1 MGLFGSNYEQAGR
14 GIAKD
19 APKKK
24 NFFVFW
30 ELYFRYSWKL
40 IKLNLLTFIFCIPI
54 VTIGPAIAGMTRVLR
69 NLSMDKNAYVFHDFW
84 KGFTQNWKQALPVG
98 IVDIVFLISALL
110 GLEIYPQMRD
120 AAETGGSIYIVMC
133 VISISFAL
141 TIFMMNFYIFP
152 MIVSTNLSLKNIIK
166 NGFYLACLELKKNFI
181 TLVIVMAVI
190 ALLIAM
196 TFVTLFTLLLVPTWV
211 ITFIGFIIVFNSYP
225 KVQKYVINP
234 YYEERGMDNPEFD
247 YLKPL
252 SAEESIFT
260 DMGGKEAPIESKKK
274 KGKIIS

>member
-24 NFFVFW
+24 SFFVFW

-152 MIVSTNLSLKNIIK
+152 MIVSTNLSLKNIVK

-190 ALLIAM
+190 ALLISM

>member
-1 MGLFGSNYEQAGR
+1 MGLFSNNYEKAGR
-14 GIAKD
+14 GVAKD

-24 NFFVFW
+24 VFFEFCD
-30 ELYFRYSWKL
+30 LYFRYWWKL
-40 IKLNLLTFIFCIPI
+40 VKLNLLTFLFCLPV

-69 NLSMDKNAYVFHDFW
+69 NFSMDKNAFVFHDFW
-84 KGFTQNWKQALPVG
+84 KGFSQNWKQALPVG
-98 IVDIVFLISALL
+98 IVDTVFLISALL
-110 GLEIYPQMRD
+110 GLEIYPQLRD
-120 AAETGGSIYIVMC
+120 AAESGGTIYMVMC

-152 MIVSTNLSLKNIIK
+152 MIVSTNLSLKNIVK

-181 TLVIVMAVI
+181 TLIIVMAI
-190 ALLIAM
+190 ISLLVAM
-196 TFVTLFTLLLVPTWV
+196 TFVTPVTLILVPLWA
-211 ITFIGFIIVFNSYP
+211 ITFIGFIIMFNSYP

-234 YYEERGMDNPEFD
+234 YYEERGMDNPEYD

-252 SAEESIFT
+252 SADESVFT
-260 DMGGKEAPIESKKK
+260 DMGGQEAPVEGKKK